1 MIVSRDRISS
11 RARNASDADPSLIRG
26 TGVREKEARLKR
38 ISYPDRQTGGHS
50 SPLLFSSTER
60 PGAERSQA
68 PTSSERI
75 ATSYSST
82 GIRLITFVLLLGLSP
97 FVALR
102 AESNEQNPAS
112 SSSLSIAYGPAL
124 WGAGSILDGA
134 GNDLELLAGFIN
146 TGVLYEPTYTPIIQ
160 QVGPVYPVPSF
171 ELRSDNVALNYQSAE
186 INHWSWGISFRYLNV
201 WGKAEVPTTFLQLD
215 RFVPISGF
223 YPTTEGTRSWF
234 LLATSYALDATLAY
248 HFYPG
253 ESVDPYVQMS
263 AGVGY
268 GFLGEVE
275 SNPWLL
281 EYHGALSLGLRY
293 NMSSSYYLYTE
304 AYFVGH
310 WAVTKPRTNPID
322 FTEVLINPEKGSLYM
337 IRLYFGA
344 GFRLN

>member
-1 MIVSRDRISS
+1 MLL
-11 RARNASDADPSLIRG
+11 PP
-26 TGVREKEARLKR
+26 TELK
-38 ISYPDRQTGGHS
+38 
-50 SPLLFSSTER
+50 
-60 PGAERSQA
+60 AEDVQ
-68 PTSSERI
+68 E
-75 ATSYSST
+75 
-82 GIRLITFVLLLGLSP
+82 
-97 FVALR
+97 
-102 AESNEQNPAS
+102 NPARS
-112 SSSLSIAYGPAL
+112 SSISIAYGPAL

-134 GNDLELLAGFIN
+134 GSDLELLAGFIN

-186 INHWSWGISFRYLNV
+186 INHWSWGLSFRYLNV

-215 RFVPISGF
+215 RYVPISGF
-223 YPTTEGTRSWF
+223 YPTTEGSRSWF

-253 ESVDPYVQMS
+253 ESVDPYVQFS

-293 NMSSSYYLYTE
+293 NMSPSYFLYSE